1 MQRLIEQPTG
11 DGDILQGRA
20 RLGRVHFH
28 LSVYQHFSQVEDE
41 PVPASLHVEGRIMAL
56 DVLDLAALHQRRVEL
71 TLRLSDGRLLDFSI
85 ADGVGTIRSTG
96 RGLYSKTAS
105 GDWL

>member
-11 DGDILQGRA
+11 DGDLLEGRA
-20 RLGRVHFH
+20 PLGRVHYH

-41 PVPASLHVEGRIMAL
+41 PVPASLDVEGRITAS
-56 DVLDLAALHQRRVEL
+56 DALDLAALHQRRAEL
-71 TLRLSDGRLLDFSI
+71 TLHLSDGRLLDFSM

-96 RGLYSKTAS
+96 RGLYTK
-105 GDWL
+105 

>member
-11 DGDILQGRA
+11 DGDILQGGA
-20 RLGRVHFH
+20 RLGRVHYH
-28 LSVYQHFSQVEDE
+28 LSVYQHFSQFADE
-41 PVPASLHVEGRIMAL
+41 PIPASLDVEGRITAL

-71 TLRLSDGRLLDFSI
+71 TLRLPDGRLLDFSM

-96 RGLYSKTAS
+96 RRLYT
-105 GDWL
+105 